1 MLPEIQILPQ
11 APESVTR
18 QHTSWSR
25 LYIEKEAGRRYM
37 RISFRIAVS
46 GVTLVVAS
54 QFSQVASTT
63 PIHYY
68 SRSIKGK
75 TDQSMHHAFARLVQ
89 AVICVLAWC
98 LHFKL
103 LFPTITLSS
112 ALYLPDLPPQLS
124 SDPSSLPAPLRNL
137 TTHDNSP
144 SSTWPPTP
152 FTIRNINNDVDHPA
166 WMRVINTGTRFTP
179 EESTS
184 IDWAIH
190 ILLVRLSELDRNDPC
205 PNYEAVSSETML
217 KLDVRP
223 QRLPTVALCVRAI
236 TLCEHLMQKYGSRE
250 VIFTFGKGKEITMQQ
265 GLFAIALRPLPS
277 NLGTGQS

>member
-1 MLPEIQILPQ
+1 
-11 APESVTR
+11 
-18 QHTSWSR
+18 
-25 LYIEKEAGRRYM
+25 
-37 RISFRIAVS
+37 
-46 GVTLVVAS
+46 
-54 QFSQVASTT
+54 
-63 PIHYY
+63 
-68 SRSIKGK
+68 
-75 TDQSMHHAFARLVQ
+75 MHHAFSRLVQ

-103 LFPTITLSS
+103 LFLTITLSS

-137 TTHDNSP
+137 TTHDNST

-152 FTIRNINNDVDHPA
+152 FTIRNINQDVDHPA

-236 TLCEHLMQKYGSRE
+236 TLFEHLVQKYGSRE
-250 VIFTFGKGKEITMQQ
+250 VIFSFGKGKEITMQQ
-265 GLFAIALRPLPS
+265 GLFGIALRPLPS
-277 NLGTGQS
+277 DLGTGQS